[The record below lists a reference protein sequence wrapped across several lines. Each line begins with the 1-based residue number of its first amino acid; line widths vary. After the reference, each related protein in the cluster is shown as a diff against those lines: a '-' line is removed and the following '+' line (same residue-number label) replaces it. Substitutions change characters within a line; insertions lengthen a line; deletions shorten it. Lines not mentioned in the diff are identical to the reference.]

1 MVKKMNKQYWPAI
14 ILIFIGILLLLNQ
27 TDLVDFSFSD
37 VFSYGFVVIGV
48 LLLINSFNRSDKKG
62 LLGGVF
68 FTIFGTTMI
77 LMREYV
83 LPRDDEFG
91 FAAFFIALALAN
103 FAYLPFKSDK
113 TNNIIWGSIFG
124 ALGAILL
131 WVYYG
136 YYPSWY
142 IYDQLA
148 IYWPVILILIGGAMI
163 VKALVHK
170 RDIDGGAELQVK

>member
-1 MVKKMNKQYWPAI
+1 MKKQYWPAI
-14 ILIFIGILLLLNQ
+14 ILISIGSLLLLYQ
-27 TDLVDFSFSD
+27 TDLIDFSFAD
-37 VFSYGFVVIGV
+37 IISYGFVAIGV

-68 FTIFGTTMI
+68 FAAFGTSMI
-77 LMREYV
+77 LMREYI

-91 FAAFFIALALAN
+91 FAAFFIALALGN
-103 FAYLPFKSDK
+103 FAYLPFKTEK

-124 ALGAILL
+124 GLGAILL

-142 IYDQLA
+142 IYDQLST
-148 IYWPVILILIGGAMI
+148 YWPVILIVLGGAMI
-163 VKALVHK
+163 VKALVKH
-170 RDIDGGAELQVK
+170 RNNEEVEVEVK